1 MSAEVVDFKAKKFR
15 VDPETMKLIESI
27 ATLTEW
33 LAEIAPAVPPEV
45 GSRCA
50 WQFGPPLLSEWSHL
64 ARQSGSSR
72 QNCINCITFRTP
84 RVEGDAMHLQRVGL
98 NHPSCRHCITI
109 TLVKI
114 HARATH

>member
-72 QNCINCITFRTP
+72 QINCITSYP
-84 RVEGDAMHLQRVGL
+84 PEWRVMRCTCKGRVLTTHL
-98 NHPSCRHCITI
+98 CRRCITAA
-109 TLVKI
+109 LVKI
-114 HARATH
+114 HVCATP